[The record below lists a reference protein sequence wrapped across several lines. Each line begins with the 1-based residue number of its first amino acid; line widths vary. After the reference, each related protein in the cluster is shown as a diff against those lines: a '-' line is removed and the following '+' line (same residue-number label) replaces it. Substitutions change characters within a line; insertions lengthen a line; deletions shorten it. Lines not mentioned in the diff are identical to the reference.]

1 MTVINTNLSAVAAQ
15 NSLRT
20 SALNQTTAMERLSS
34 GIRINSAKDDAAG
47 LAISTRMTA
56 NIRGLNAAIRN
67 ANDGIS
73 LTQTAEGGLASI
85 GDNLQRIRELAVQSA
100 NTGNSDSDR
109 AALNT
114 EARQLVSEIDRIAN
128 NSQYNGIKLLDGSFQ
143 NQSLQVGAGND
154 ANDRIAISIGSAKVS
169 ALGIGSNSSYSKV
182 LNAGTNVP
190 TTALALGDLSINN
203 SQIGAS
209 ASDGISYRN
218 ADGSA
223 LAKAAAINA
232 ASGLTS
238 VTATVGQTTVAGVAP
253 TSSSSEIAAGEVF
266 INGVDIGKI
275 GAAVGAVDRGTQVSA
290 AINAKSSQTG
300 VTAVSDTSTGV
311 VTLTAVD
318 GRNITVSATA
328 NGGARS
334 GLSSTYTSTLVTS
347 AATTAIAA
355 GSLVINGVNIGAV
368 TNLATATAQAESMAA
383 AINALTT
390 STGVS
395 AAAADGILT
404 LNISSGEAR
413 GIEIS
418 GAGAAQFGMTAR
430 NSTTTAAIQ
439 LSTQGDK
446 GIVLGGASGM
456 TSTGQTQTGYS
467 PSVLMSTGGVDLS
480 TANGSQAALT
490 VLDKAINTI
499 TDSRASMGAYQ
510 NRLTASVANL
520 ETTSMNLQAS
530 RSRILD
536 TDYAKET
543 TNLAKSQIIQQA
555 ATAMLAQ
562 ANQSAQSVLSLLK

>member
-1 MTVINTNLSAVAAQ
+1 MTILNTNISAIAAQ

-20 SALNQTTAMERLSS
+20 TSLNQTTAMERLSS

-218 ADGSA
+218 ADGGSFS
-223 LAKAAAINA
+223 KCTAI
-232 ASGLTS
+232 S
-238 VTATVGQTTVAGVAP
+238 VTVRNT
-253 TSSSSEIAAGEVF
+253 I
-266 INGVDIGKI
+266 
-275 GAAVGAVDRGTQVSA
+275 R
-290 AINAKSSQTG
+290 
-300 VTAVSDTSTGV
+300 STG
-311 VTLTAVD
+311 
-318 GRNITVSATA
+318 
-328 NGGARS
+328 
-334 GLSSTYTSTLVTS
+334 
-347 AATTAIAA
+347 
-355 GSLVINGVNIGAV
+355 
-368 TNLATATAQAESMAA
+368 
-383 AINALTT
+383 
-390 STGVS
+390 
-395 AAAADGILT
+395 ADL
-404 LNISSGEAR
+404 
-413 GIEIS
+413 
-418 GAGAAQFGMTAR
+418 
-430 NSTTTAAIQ
+430 
-439 LSTQGDK
+439 
-446 GIVLGGASGM
+446 
-456 TSTGQTQTGYS
+456 
-467 PSVLMSTGGVDLS
+467 
-480 TANGSQAALT
+480 
-490 VLDKAINTI
+490 
-499 TDSRASMGAYQ
+499 
-510 NRLTASVANL
+510 
-520 ETTSMNLQAS
+520 
-530 RSRILD
+530 
-536 TDYAKET
+536 
-543 TNLAKSQIIQQA
+543 
-555 ATAMLAQ
+555 
-562 ANQSAQSVLSLLK
+562 